1 MRKKT
6 GATITCT
13 DDVAEGVKG
22 LDVIYTGVWVTMG
35 DTYDMWEERINTF
48 KPFQVNAEMMA
59 LTGNQIQNS
68 VTACQHS
75 TIQKLK

>member
-1 MRKKT
+1 MFESCMKET

-35 DTYDMWEERINTF
+35 DTYDMWEEHVSIRLN
-48 KPFQVNAEMMA
+48 
-59 LTGNQIQNS
+59 
-68 VTACQHS
+68 HS
-75 TIQKLK
+75 KLMLK